1 MVTLRSTV
9 HCLTVASL
17 AGLATLAG
25 SARAG
30 CVPPGSDNCAQAG
43 TAVMKAVM
51 KEAAINAGNLQRTA
65 SPLYRRQQSAEIA
78 AILSRDGPTS
88 LGHCSKNEPAAL

>member
-1 MVTLRSTV
+1 MRICAVPS
-9 HCLTVASL
+9 LTSHSPVAS
-17 AGLATLAG
+17 
-25 SARAG
+25 
-30 CVPPGSDNCAQAG
+30 CAQAG